1 MPPPMI
7 PSPIIATRGF
17 DMTHPRRFH
26 ADMWF
31 GLVPATCT
39 GLRKGRP
46 KPSIE
51 TCITSP
57 SCILI
62 PSLKLRQSVPKK

>member
-1 MPPPMI
+1 MI
-7 PSPIIATRGF
+7 HPRAFTLIGSGLAPATR
-17 DMTHPRRFH
+17 
-26 ADMWF
+26 
-31 GLVPATCT
+31 T

-57 SCILI
+57 SCMWI

>member
-1 MPPPMI
+1 MPLPMI
-7 PSPIIATRGF
+7 PSPIISTRGF
-17 DMTHPRRFH
+17 GMTHPRAFTLIGS
-26 ADMWF
+26 
-31 GLVPATCT
+31 GLVPATHT

-51 TCITSP
+51 TFITSP